1 MQWFHIIAWPLMIL
15 FAIGVIGCAITIP
28 LAAIKFFAVLF
39 EKDEPEETRLSEPEA
54 LPPSSMRPAS

>member
-1 MQWFHIIAWPLMIL
+1 MIL